1 MLLDSFIQLL
11 SGYNIFGSKV
21 ASNNRL
27 SSLFD
32 DELIMG
38 SYITRLLPI
47 IMSITFILN
56 YKKKNII
63 PNFCFGCFK
72 IQIEPNNVLDLVKLY
87 FVFDNLEL
95 PNNNWR
101 KCMLEFR
108 NNINGLYKGFVYC
121 SSLKEAENIS
131 NDILNYFE

>member
-11 SGYNIFGSKV
+11 FGYNIFGSKI

-47 IMSITFILN
+47 IMSITFILD
-56 YKKKNII
+56 YKKKFYQFYYFNNLS
-63 PNFCFGCFK
+63 NFS
-72 IQIEPNNVLDLVKLY
+72 IS
-87 FVFDNLEL
+87 
-95 PNNNWR
+95 
-101 KCMLEFR
+101 KC
-108 NNINGLYKGFVYC
+108 
-121 SSLKEAENIS
+121 
-131 NDILNYFE
+131 

>member
-21 ASNNRL
+21 AYNRL

-47 IMSITFILN
+47 IISITFILD
-56 YKKKNII
+56 YKKKYFINFII
-63 PNFCFGCFK
+63 L
-72 IQIEPNNVLDLVKLY
+72 IISAILVFL
-87 FVFDNLEL
+87 
-95 PNNNWR
+95 
-101 KCMLEFR
+101 ML
-108 NNINGLYKGFVYC
+108 N
-121 SSLKEAENIS
+121 A
-131 NDILNYFE
+131 